1 MTLLLDLV
9 VSGPDVTFSAPD
21 STHTISGVSGP
32 GGVAITGRKIFAA
45 PLALAQDLAPRPAPA
60 LATSTGAELVFSGGT
75 VSSGS
80 GAGAGHRVIRGD
92 VVIDGDLHS
101 EDTFLAIA
109 AKYEFDPT
117 IATHELKTK
126 FTFGGSVSVTRLDS
140 AYVGGGDWETF
151 LTDVLPRTGSSV

>member
-32 GGVAITGRKIFAA
+32 GGVAITGRKIFTA
-45 PLALAQDLAPRPAPA
+45 PLAVGRDLAPRPAPA

-101 EDTFLAIA
+101 EDTFLTIA
-109 AKYEFDPT
+109 GKYEFDPA

-140 AYVGGGDWETF
+140 VKVAGRDWATF
-151 LTDVLPRTGSSV
+151 VADVLPKTGSV